1 MIGANTQVVITV
13 GSLLVGLAAVLVV
26 GGGVLWAVLAFT
38 IGGMRDDVKAIRDS
52 VGHLQTADRESV
64 NRAVGIELKLREQ
77 VGSLKVDFATLSG
90 KLDNVA
96 SKLDSVV
103 TSVNGLSGRIDKF
116 QMDAYYAWND
126 PKRISE
132 LAQALK
138 KEMSS

>member
-38 IGGMRDDVKAIRDS
+38 IGGMRDDVKAIRDFMHS
-52 VGHLQTADRESV
+52 LQIADRESISRSLGTEV
-64 NRAVGIELKLREQ
+64 KLSEQ
-77 VGSLKVDFATLSG
+77 VGSLKVDFATLSS

-96 SKLDSVV
+96 GKLDTVV
-103 TSVNGLSGRIDKF
+103 TSVNGLSGRLEKF
-116 QMDAYYAWND
+116 QMESYHAWND
-126 PKRISE
+126 PKRISD